1 MSRGHNTLENR
12 RKLTLF
18 GLLLPPSVFL
28 AVFFLGPLAI
38 MIVYS
43 WLTPGPLWR
52 RRMEILSPEL
62 RAASWAGPDTKYERF
77 DPVYIE
83 IFLRSVKLAATTVL
97 LSLILCYPVAFWVS
111 RMSDRMKNLVIFLI
125 TLPFFIS
132 LIVRLFAWVLI
143 LRPTGFFNQALMG
156 LGLIDQ
162 PLEIIFTGTAVV
174 IGMVYVFVPFMFLP
188 LYASIEKLDHS
199 LIEASQDL
207 GANRLQTFFRVILPM
222 TLPGIVGG
230 SIIVFIPSLGNFIV
244 PSLLGGAKV
253 VMIGNLIEQQFLSAR
268 NWPFGAALGMMV
280 MAAVL
285 VLLLYYIRI
294 VTREERRS
302 GGSKVA
308 EEVAA

>member
-1 MSRGHNTLENR
+1 MNAAHHTLRNR
-12 RKLTLF
+12 RRAALI
-18 GLLLPPSVFL
+18 GLLATPTVFL
-28 AVFFLGPLAI
+28 GVFFLGPLAI
-38 MIVYS
+38 MLIFS
-43 WLTPGPLWR
+43 FLTPGLYGGVEWTFFHLNYGR
-52 RRMEILSPEL
+52 ILG
-62 RAASWAGPDTKYERF
+62 WANTRYEQF
-77 DPVYIE
+77 DPVFIE
-83 IFLRSVKLAATTVL
+83 IFLRSVQLAATTVL

-111 RMSDRMKNLVIFLI
+111 RMPDRLKTFVIFLI

-143 LRPTGFFNQALMG
+143 LRPTGFFNQALLA

-199 LIEASQDL
+199 LIEASRDL
-207 GANRLQTFFRVILPM
+207 GANQLQTFFRVILPM
-222 TLPGIVGG
+222 TLPGVAGG

-280 MAAVL
+280 MASVL
-285 VLLLYYIRI
+285 VLLLYYIRL
-294 VTREERRS
+294 VSREERRARAA
-302 GGSKVA
+302 KTA
-308 EEVAA
+308 EEAFA

>member
-1 MSRGHNTLENR
+1 MSKAHHTLEHR

-18 GLLLPPSVFL
+18 GLLLPPSAFL

-43 WLTPGPLWR
+43 WLTPGLYGGVEWKFFHLNYGR
-52 RRMEILSPEL
+52 ILG
-62 RAASWAGPDTKYERF
+62 WADTKYERF
-77 DPVYIE
+77 DPVYFE

-111 RMSDRMKNLVIFLI
+111 RMPEKRKNLVIFLI

-156 LGLIDQ
+156 LGLIDE

-188 LYASIEKLDHS
+188 LYASIEKLDLS

-222 TLPGIVGG
+222 TVPGIVGG

-285 VLLLYYIRI
+285 ILLLYYIRI

-308 EEVAA
+308 EEIAA